1 MPEKDETHCFVGSA
15 HDKCGRCSAT
25 TCKRAAS
32 GRNWMAERAQPRDC
46 HVLVMETQLA
56 KSHPPTGPSGF
67 DTGCCRGWF
76 GLALLEPKEEV
87 GGGQDGQMPY
97 APSHVSYLLVA
108 QSASSFSITAPSCG
122 AAELPRPLFLLLVSA
137 FSRRHALK

>member
-1 MPEKDETHCFVGSA
+1 MPEKDEAHCFVGSA

-25 TCKRAAS
+25 TCGVRTKLDGGADAAS
-32 GRNWMAERAQPRDC
+32 RLSCPGDGDAGGQ
-46 HVLVMETQLA
+46 
-56 KSHPPTGPSGF
+56 KPPTGPSGF

-76 GLALLEPKEEV
+76 GLALLEPKAKV